1 MVVRVAPLPTLQS
14 RGHDVTATGCVC
26 PCSLPPEIIRLRG
39 WEAAMGRNAFCWESP
54 SSALLHPPCAASF
67 HGLPGPVPRG
77 GSSEICS
84 PSMWAEGL
92 RVWDSQAGG
101 ERSASGQVS
110 GALESSLPKVPPVR
124 RPVDQPSSQRR
135 GGPATP
141 RASSCGGCWKTVWS
155 SQRPCSEDSI

>member
-1 MVVRVAPLPTLQS
+1 MVGKLRWSEMQLEMGVSLLCPAPPTMRS
-14 RGHDVTATGCVC
+14 EFPR
-26 PCSLPPEIIRLRG
+26 
-39 WEAAMGRNAFCWESP
+39 
-54 SSALLHPPCAASF
+54 ALC
-67 HGLPGPVPRG
+67 PVPRG

-84 PSMWAEGL
+84 PFMWAEGL

-135 GGPATP
+135 EGAGELSGPA
-141 RASSCGGCWKTVWS
+141 RDHILKTRYERKRRVECPA
-155 SQRPCSEDSI
+155 Q